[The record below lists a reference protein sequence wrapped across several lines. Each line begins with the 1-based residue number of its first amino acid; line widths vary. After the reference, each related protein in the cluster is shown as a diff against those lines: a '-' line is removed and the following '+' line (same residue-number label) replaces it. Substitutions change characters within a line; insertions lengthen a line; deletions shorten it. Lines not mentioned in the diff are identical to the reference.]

1 MPCVDLS
8 AFHLPRVSV
17 SNLPFRPRKEGTVR
31 PNKPVGRKLDYQPGL
46 VSTKAPEIRPF
57 HAKALVD
64 LVAKSIQSHE
74 PADRLLGDFFRAN
87 KGCGSSDR
95 RLIAETVYGVLRH
108 AGRLSS
114 VLSWPVRWDGTTAGL
129 AEPKTLVSCY
139 LITVLGVEPRDMIE
153 PLPFLSKDR
162 LNASLGEMA
171 KVQEQSA
178 EWLSVSSSL
187 PLWLAIR
194 WVAEMGFAEAK
205 AVADSLLV
213 PAPLTIRTNTLKGDR
228 KALMQWLELEG
239 LAPEP
244 CRLSPDAI
252 SLERRLNLFE
262 MKAFADGFFEVQ
274 DEGSQLIAQ
283 MAKPKPG
290 QLVVDGCAGGGGK
303 TLQMAA
309 MMENKGMLY
318 ALDTH
323 ERRLADLPK
332 RTRRAGVHNVR
343 TQAIGSNRGREVTK
357 LFGKADV
364 VLVDAPCSGSGVLRR
379 NPDSRWKLGEERVVE
394 LVALQR
400 TILEGYVPM
409 LKVGGRLVYATCSL
423 LQEEN
428 EEQVAWLLAAH
439 PNLQLVNASEHFAKH
454 GLKEAAAAVG
464 DMMNLR
470 PHRHGTDGFFAAIV
484 ERTA

>member
-1 MPCVDLS
+1 
-8 AFHLPRVSV
+8 
-17 SNLPFRPRKEGTVR
+17 
-31 PNKPVGRKLDYQPGL
+31 
-46 VSTKAPEIRPF
+46 
-57 HAKALVD
+57 
-64 LVAKSIQSHE
+64 
-74 PADRLLGDFFRAN
+74 
-87 KGCGSSDR
+87 
-95 RLIAETVYGVLRH
+95 
-108 AGRLSS
+108 
-114 VLSWPVRWDGTTAGL
+114 
-129 AEPKTLVSCY
+129 
-139 LITVLGVEPRDMIE
+139 
-153 PLPFLSKDR
+153 
-162 LNASLGEMA
+162 
-171 KVQEQSA
+171 
-178 EWLSVSSSL
+178 
-187 PLWLAIR
+187 
-194 WVAEMGFAEAK
+194 
-205 AVADSLLV
+205 
-213 PAPLTIRTNTLKGDR
+213 
-228 KALMQWLELEG
+228 
-239 LAPEP
+239 
-244 CRLSPDAI
+244 
-252 SLERRLNLFE
+252 

-379 NPDSRWKLGEERVVE
+379 NPDSRWKLGEERVTE

-439 PNLQLVNASEHFAKH
+439 PNLQLVKASEHFAQH